1 MSNLDIHGES
11 GNEEI
16 FTRLSTTYHNDMLIE
31 IKFDKYIPNAI
42 VIQMESN
49 FITYFWS
56 NNISFTN
63 S

>member
-16 FTRLSTTYHNDMLIE
+16 FTRLSTTLLNDMLIE
-31 IKFDKYIPNAI
+31 IRFDKYIPNAI

-49 FITYFWS
+49 LIAYFFS
-56 NNISFTN
+56 NDTSFTET
-63 S
+63 